1 MRTPAP
7 GKGFYGKYTMDCIC
21 CKSKMA
27 KKLLGL
33 HTKNLSKG
41 ELVPIF
47 NKHKGGAPSRPRQG
61 GGN

>member
-27 KKLLGL
+27 KKLLVL
-33 HTKNLSKG
+33 HKKIFIKG
-41 ELVPIF
+41 ELVPFF
-47 NKHKGGAPSRPRQG
+47 NKHNGGAASRPRQWVE
-61 GGN
+61 N

>member
-47 NKHKGGAPSRPRQG
+47 NPRQWVE
-61 GGN
+61 N